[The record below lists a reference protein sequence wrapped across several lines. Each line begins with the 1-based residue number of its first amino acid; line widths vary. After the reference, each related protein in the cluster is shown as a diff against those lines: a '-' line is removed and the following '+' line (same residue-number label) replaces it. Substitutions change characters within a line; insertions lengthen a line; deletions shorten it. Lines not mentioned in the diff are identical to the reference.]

1 MKQEITKRLSKLILV
16 SLCITKSLS
25 CLAQTDQFEM
35 FNTNEG
41 YPFNLLLKRTE
52 QVKLIYKGKHKVTC
66 HVEVRDEG
74 KVWIGETYNAKLT
87 KFSQAPLS
95 ACMDREL
102 AKKIVRT
109 TF

>member
-1 MKQEITKRLSKLILV
+1 MRLKIIKRLSKLILLN
-16 SLCITKSLS
+16 LCITTSLS
-25 CLAQTDQFEM
+25 CFAQTDELETI
-35 FNTNEG
+35 NTNEG

-52 QVKLIYKGKHKVTC
+52 QVKLIYKGKDKVTC

-74 KVWIGETYNAKLT
+74 KVWIGDSYNTKLK

-102 AKKIVRT
+102 AKKIVKT